1 MHTACVWSEKTT
13 VCRIFSCQCSLR
25 SLPLALAHSLVGPQ
39 STHSVRSPSSLGRR
53 AASRRRPSRISS
65 DLPISLACLTEAR
78 VIAVP
83 SVGEAGGEYRA
94 RTGDL
99 LVANQALSQLS

>member
-13 VCRIFSCQCSLR
+13 VCRIFSCQR
-25 SLPLALAHSLVGPQ
+25 TRELVAP
-39 STHSVRSPSSLGRR
+39 
-53 AASRRRPSRISS
+53 RRRYSRFDAPSQRVARLLDSS
-65 DLPISLACLTEAR
+65 PAAEPRQQSK
-78 VIAVP
+78 
-83 SVGEAGGEYRA
+83 AGGEYRA